1 MHKYVTQFLNFTQ
14 SLPAGTRKLLKMIT
28 DSVIIFAAYHLA
40 WMARFEWII
49 PLEYKSQF
57 LISAPIMVVV
67 SMFAFCLCGAY
78 SDFWVYWSY
87 RDLKKLLFAHTVT
100 VVVLFGIN
108 SLFRSIRIPR
118 SIFLIYWV
126 FSIQFLAFIRIIYR
140 IMIDTWSLKE
150 KKGTKTKQVLVVG
163 AGEAAEMLI
172 QSMHRDKYKS
182 YNIVGLIDDNPQK
195 YKRRIHGIPVLG
207 NRFDIES
214 ITKEYD
220 IDEIML
226 AIPSASSADM
236 QAIVR
241 ICSKTGIPYKTLPG
255 PRELIDGQVN
265 INQIRE
271 VAIDDLLGREQGDMD
286 EKRVSKLIRNKRIL
300 VTGAAGSIG
309 SELCRQILK
318 FHPEQMIM
326 IDKDENRLFY
336 LENELF
342 DHIKI
347 SAYVMPIQDRRRL
360 WDIFDIVRPQLVFHA
375 AAYKHVPS
383 MEKNPEEAILNNLGA
398 TIALSKM
405 AREFK
410 VKKFIQISTDK
421 AVNPVNIMGAS
432 KRLCELYCQYMAHQ
446 ENKGY
451 ISVRFGNVI
460 GSQGSV
466 FTVFQQQIRK
476 GGPVTIT
483 HPTMTRFFMSIQEAC
498 RLVLEAAALG
508 KGGCIFVLDMG
519 DPISIKGLAE
529 QMIRL
534 SGFEPNKD
542 IPIKLIGFRPGEKM
556 HEELWYTHEIPE
568 ETANPKVFKSRAD
581 NDLGD
586 EFLTYIDN
594 ILTSARS
601 LDTQKMYKHIK
612 SLIPELSMPDR
623 FIRSPDLRRGE

>member
-1 MHKYVTQFLNFTQ
+1 MHKYVSQFLNFTQ
-14 SLPAGTRKLLKMIT
+14 SLSAGKRKLLKMIG
-28 DSVIIFAAYHLA
+28 DSVIIFVAYHLA
-40 WMARFEWII
+40 WLARFEWTI
-49 PLEYKSQF
+49 PQTYKLQF
-57 LISAPIMVVV
+57 FLSAPALVAV
-67 SMFAFCLCGAY
+67 SMIAFCLWGAY
-78 SDFWVYWSY
+78 SDLWVYWSF
-87 RDLKKLLFAHTVT
+87 RDIKKLLFAHTVT
-100 VVVLFGIN
+100 VVILFGIN
-108 SLFRSIRIPR
+108 SLFQISRIPR
-118 SIFLIYWV
+118 SIFFIYWI
-126 FSIQFLAFIRIIYR
+126 FSIQFLVFIRIIYR
-140 IMIDTWSLKE
+140 IMIDTWGLKE
-150 KKGTKTKQVLVVG
+150 KKGTKKKRVLVIG

-172 QSMHRDKYKS
+172 QSMHKDKYRS
-182 YNIVGLIDDNPQK
+182 YHIVGLIDDNPHK
-195 YKRRIHGIPVLG
+195 CKRRIHGIPVLG
-207 NRFDIES
+207 NRFDIAS
-214 ITKEYD
+214 ITEKYD

-236 QAIVR
+236 QSIVR

-255 PRELIDGQVN
+255 PRELIDGQVH

-300 VTGAAGSIG
+300 ITGAAGSIG

-318 FHPEQMIM
+318 FHPEQMIL

-342 DHIKI
+342 DHTKI

-398 TIALSKM
+398 TITLSKM

-410 VKKFIQISTDK
+410 VEKFIQISTDK

-432 KRLCELYCQYMAHQ
+432 KRLCELYCQYMAYQ
-446 ENKGY
+446 GNPGY

-466 FTVFQQQIRK
+466 FTVFQKQIRK

-542 IPIKLIGFRPGEKM
+542 IPIKLVGFRPGEKM
-556 HEELWYTHEIPE
+556 HEELWYAHEVPE
-568 ETANPKVFKSRAD
+568 ATVNPKVFKSKVD
-581 NDLGD
+581 NNLGD
-586 EFLTYIDN
+586 EFTTHIDN
-594 ILTSARS
+594 ILVNARS
-601 LDTQKMYKHIK
+601 LNTQKMFEHIK
-612 SLIPELSMPDR
+612 CLIPELSMPDR
-623 FIRSPDLRRGE
+623 IISSPDLRRGE

>member
-28 DSVIIFAAYHLA
+28 DSVIIFAAYQLA
-40 WMARFEWII
+40 WMARFEWAI
-49 PLEYKSQF
+49 PLQYKSQF
-57 LISAPIMVVV
+57 LISVPIMVVV

-140 IMIDTWSLKE
+140 IMIDTWGLKE
-150 KKGTKTKQVLVVG
+150 KKGMKKKRVLAIG
-163 AGEAAEMLI
+163 AGEAAEMLV

-214 ITKEYD
+214 VTKEYN

-255 PRELIDGQVN
+255 PRELIDGQVH

-300 VTGAAGSIG
+300 ITGAAGSIG

-342 DHIKI
+342 DHTKI

-383 MEKNPEEAILNNLGA
+383 LEKNPEEAILNNLGA
-398 TIALSKM
+398 TITLSKM

-432 KRLCELYCQYMAHQ
+432 KRLCELYCQYMAQ
-446 ENKGY
+446 KSSKGY

-534 SGFEPNKD
+534 SGFEPNKE
-542 IPIKLIGFRPGEKM
+542 IPIKLTGFRPGEKM
-556 HEELWYTHEIPE
+556 HEELWYAHEIPE
-568 ETANPKVFKSRAD
+568 TTVNPKVFKSKVD
-581 NDLGD
+581 NNLGD
-586 EFLTYIDN
+586 EFLTHIDN
-594 ILTSARS
+594 ILASARS
-601 LDTQKMYKHIK
+601 LDTQKMYKHINC
-612 SLIPELSMPDR
+612 LIPELSVPHR
-623 FIRSPDLRRGE
+623 IISTPDLRRGE